1 MCEKSQYFYVKAL
14 KNRATKNGSSAL
26 KYYLVRAIFLGHLP
40 LSKKWPARPIQFRPD
55 EFVILLSLTSVY

>member
-26 KYYLVRAIFLGHLP
+26 KYYLRAIFLGLLP
-40 LSKKWPARPIQFRPD
+40 LSK
-55 EFVILLSLTSVY
+55 E

>member
-26 KYYLVRAIFLGHLP
+26 KYYLVPAIFLR
-40 LSKKWPARPIQFRPD
+40 A
-55 EFVILLSLTSVY
+55 LTIK

>member
-26 KYYLVRAIFLGHLP
+26 KYYLVRVIFLGHLP
-40 LSKKWPARPIQFRPD
+40 
-55 EFVILLSLTSVY
+55 